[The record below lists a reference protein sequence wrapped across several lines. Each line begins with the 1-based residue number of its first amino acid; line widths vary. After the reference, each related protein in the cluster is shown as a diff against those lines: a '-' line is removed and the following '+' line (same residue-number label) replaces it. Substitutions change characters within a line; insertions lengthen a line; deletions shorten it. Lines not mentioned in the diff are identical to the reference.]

1 MTQYRNVL
9 RDTNQNGY
17 PIDLERMLASAKD
30 LVPMAQALLER
41 FPTQCQS
48 TLETFYQSGLYFH
61 LDETNPNKDEI
72 QAVHQTLAMWAA
84 SLVRFVSSVTIVR
97 FDWIFSQGSDFSLE
111 DYAAAN
117 IPPDC
122 GVLCLTKPPKWD
134 TNNKLA
140 LFADK
145 LLWGRRNKPAFATLV
160 VGSLDKYPHQIP
172 LFTVDDNNFDNITL
186 DNYDPTTGFRRRP
199 TTSKTPKHRQ

>member
-97 FDWIFSQGSDFSLE
+97 FDWIF
-111 DYAAAN
+111 
-117 IPPDC
+117 